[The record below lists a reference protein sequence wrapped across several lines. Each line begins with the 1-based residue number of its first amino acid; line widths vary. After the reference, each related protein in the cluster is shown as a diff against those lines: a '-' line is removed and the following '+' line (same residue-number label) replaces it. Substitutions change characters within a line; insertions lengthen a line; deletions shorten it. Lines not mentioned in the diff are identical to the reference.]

1 MVLTRDFPHKKE
13 DAEGEGQHT
22 RVRALLNLNL
32 SDADREKHLAIIYD
46 DYEMDLFKFVWL
58 FSSLFTY

>member
-46 DYEMDLFKFVWL
+46 DYEMDLFKFV
-58 FSSLFTY
+58 